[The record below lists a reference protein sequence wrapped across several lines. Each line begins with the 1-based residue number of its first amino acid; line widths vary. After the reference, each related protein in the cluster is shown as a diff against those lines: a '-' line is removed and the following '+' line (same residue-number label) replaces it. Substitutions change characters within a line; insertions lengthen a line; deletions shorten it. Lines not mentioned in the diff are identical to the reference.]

1 MKKKVQTYLE
11 VPFDEKEEA
20 KSLGAWWDPGERR
33 WFVPEGLETS
43 DFSKWIECENESTGP
58 THPSR
63 NP

>member
-11 VPFDEKEEA
+11 VPFEEKEEA

-33 WFVPEGLETS
+33 WFVPEGVDVS
-43 DFSKWIECENESTGP
+43 DFSKWIACEDERVQS

-63 NP
+63 IP